1 MSKRPP
7 CGTEFQMWGP
17 KQEKARKRL
26 YCWIFSIFSSSEE
39 ERSVRDGV
47 YRYVAVQKGKLT
59 GPEPFIALKHI
70 QATLY
75 LIRSEMGSQC
85 SFSRRG
91 VEWWWRGAKRTSL
104 AAKFEFSGEVG

>member
-1 MSKRPP
+1 MRV
-7 CGTEFQMWGP
+7 
-17 KQEKARKRL
+17 
-26 YCWIFSIFSSSEE
+26 SEE

-47 YRYVAVQKGKLT
+47 QTCSSSERQA
-59 GPEPFIALKHI
+59 GPEPFIALRHI

-91 VEWWWRGAKRTSL
+91 VEW
-104 AAKFEFSGEVG
+104 